1 MRDPDGFNQDP
12 HSPLAVD
19 GNDEVRGEA
28 IWGAKK
34 ALTAEVQAEYD
45 AWFRRKVQERLDE
58 ARNPAAV
65 FYTQEDAEAM
75 MEARLEEPIA

>member
-1 MRDPDGFNQDP
+1 MIPMVSTKIRTRLSTETTRSGA
-12 HSPLAVD
+12 SLS
-19 GNDEVRGEA
+19 G
-28 IWGAKK
+28 GAKK